1 MNNGSNAVIKF
12 YIDYPDDVMSAQVPK
27 AILASL
33 ISSELHKLQNLTR
46 LSITLL
52 TEVVP
57 EAPSDPTP
65 EQQNNAVSLRI
76 LSFSVT
82 QVLPSSCL
90 HRLVTLTNEFR
101 ILTLILLMQFDMNW
115 HYLCSK
121 SLLSF
126 NYIIYISLNMKITF
140 VRIFNTQ

>member
-1 MNNGSNAVIKF
+1 MYLISLSRNQIFFNQFLVKRVPGHPMNNGSNAIIKF

-46 LSITLL
+46 LSIILL

-65 EQQNNAVSLRI
+65 EQRNNAVSLRI

-82 QVLPSSCL
+82 QVLSSSCL
-90 HRLVTLTNEFR
+90 HRLLTLTNEFR
-101 ILTLILLMQFDMNW
+101 
-115 HYLCSK
+115 
-121 SLLSF
+121 
-126 NYIIYISLNMKITF
+126 TF
-140 VRIFNTQ
+140 Y